1 MNEPTHGA
9 AAGRFGLAG
18 RGRRQPGI
26 DPLLRWRFYPG
37 LFHWLLIAVLVALIY
52 FAFAPGQR
60 GEGNLATEVVWR
72 LWWPGL
78 AFLLLVGG
86 RIWCGVCPFGGVAD
100 MAGKTRK
107 GRPAPPKAFRKIA
120 PWLGVISVF
129 TFGLAFLALGLEGN
143 AGATGII
150 LIGLTALAFML
161 SLAFRGR
168 TFCRYLCP
176 VGMITRVY
184 SFFSWLRPHGSPRT
198 EGPMAVCPVGQSPA
212 SLRQPSQC
220 QMCGVCT
227 SEPEARGISTTIRPA
242 APSLPGGQEFGRAE
256 AVLSLLL
263 LGLMAS
269 DSVRMTQIFAR
280 FQHLALTYF
289 DYNYRLTVTMGVT
302 GMVGIILLVQLLASQ
317 LGARRLTAAAG
328 SGKRSGSSTFNAIG
342 FSYLPLT
349 MGVFL
354 SLALQHLWSG
364 AWPSLQTVLLESR
377 LIDWS
382 GHMPPT
388 NVYFVNLPL
397 KMIQLTLLGVGLYF
411 SLKLARKDLPA
422 LLTGEVGGAASDS
435 REAANGSQGPAAGAL
450 GRSAMVLTAFAGF
463 GFLFLLPMS
472 GAC

>member
-1 MNEPTHGA
+1 MTEQTNEA
-9 AAGRFGLAG
+9 AAGRAG
-18 RGRRQPGI
+18 AASLKLPPPGI

-37 LFHWLLIAVLVALIY
+37 LFHWLFYAVLAALIY

-78 AFLLLVGG
+78 GFLLLFGG

-100 MAGKTRK
+100 LAGRIIKE
-107 GRPAPPKAFRKIA
+107 RPAPPGVFRRLG
-120 PWLGVISVF
+120 PWLGVASVF
-129 TFGLAFLALGLEGN
+129 AFGLAFLALGLEGN

-150 LIGLTALAFML
+150 LIGMTLLAFGL

-176 VGMITRVY
+176 VGLITRVY
-184 SFFSWLRPHGSPRT
+184 SFFSWLRPHGSTRMQ
-198 EGPMAVCPVGQSPA
+198 GAMAVCPVGQSPA

-227 SEPEARGISTTIRPA
+227 HDPGARGITTTVTPVSPR
-242 APSLPGGQEFGRAE
+242 LPGLQEFGRTE
-256 AVLSLLL
+256 GVLSLLL
-263 LGLMAS
+263 LGLMAA
-269 DSVRMTQIFAR
+269 DSVRMTQLFAR
-280 FQHLALTYF
+280 YQQFALPYLG
-289 DYNYRLTVTMGVT
+289 YNYRLTVVLGVSVLVGTILLLQLCVARLLGGRVQVT
-302 GMVGIILLVQLLASQ
+302 GVA
-317 LGARRLTAAAG
+317 GAGDNTGVKYSSAG
-328 SGKRSGSSTFNAIG
+328 KALSSSFDSMA
-342 FSYLPLT
+342 FSFLPLT
-349 MGVFL
+349 LGVFL
-354 SLALQHLWSG
+354 SLSLQHLWSG

-388 NVYFVNLPL
+388 NVYFVSIPL
-397 KMIQLTLLGVGLYF
+397 KFLQLALLGMGLYF
-411 SLKLARKDLPA
+411 SLGIARKDM
-422 LLTGEVGGAASDS
+422 
-435 REAANGSQGPAAGAL
+435 RAGAL
-450 GRSAMVLTAFAGF
+450 SRSAVVLAAFSGF